1 MLPAGFAEKFERL
14 PDFDAQGFLRSFEGP
29 ALRGLRVNTL
39 KCAPEEFAR
48 RAEAEGFGLSP
59 VPFAP
64 EGFFVRGA
72 CSGRH
77 PWHHAGVFY
86 LQEPSAMSAVT
97 ALDVRPGQR
106 VLDLCAAPGGKST
119 QAAAKLAGEGLLF
132 CNEVVRARTAALL
145 SNLERCGV
153 QGAVA
158 LSETPERLCA
168 RLPGYFHRVLVDAP
182 CSGEGMF
189 RRDEAA
195 AREWTPAGSLA
206 CARRQGGIL
215 EAAAGAV
222 APGGILVYSTCTF
235 SPEENEGVVAAF
247 LRAHPEFHP
256 EAIPA
261 AFGRP
266 ARPDW
271 AGAPEELAL
280 ARRVFPEDGGEGH
293 FVARLRR
300 AGEEPASVPGRAGS
314 SAEAAPLFRAF
325 WEENFSGD
333 APGIPEERGGRVFLL
348 PDGLPDLRGL
358 AVLRAGVPAGEARNG
373 RFVPGHALFLAAG
386 DAARNRLDLPL
397 SDARLAAFLHGEQ
410 VEAPGCAKGWACVC
424 AEGFPVGFGKVSDGV
439 LKNHYP
445 KGLRN
450 L

>member
-1 MLPAGFAEKFERL
+1 MLPAGFAEKIEQL
-14 PDFDAQGFLRSFEGP
+14 PDFDARGFLRSLEGP

-48 RAEAEGFGLSP
+48 RVEGEGFGLSP

-64 EGFFVRGA
+64 EGFYLRGA

-77 PWHHAGVFY
+77 PWHHAGLFY

-97 ALDVRPGQR
+97 ALDVRPGHR

-119 QAAAKLAGEGLLF
+119 QAAAKLAGKGLLF
-132 CNEVVRARTAALL
+132 SNEVVRARTAALL
-145 SNLERCGV
+145 SNLERFGV
-153 QGAVA
+153 RNAVV

-168 RLPGYFHRVLVDAP
+168 RLPEYFNRVLVDAP

-189 RRDEAA
+189 RRDETAV
-195 AREWTPAGSLA
+195 REWTPAGSLA
-206 CARRQGGIL
+206 CARRQSGIL

-235 SPEENEGVVAAF
+235 SPEENEGVAAAF
-247 LRAHPEFHP
+247 LRAHPEFHA
-256 EAIPA
+256 ESIPA
-261 AFGRP
+261 SFGRP
-266 ARPDW
+266 ARPDF
-271 AGAPEELAL
+271 ADAPEELAL

-293 FVARLRR
+293 FVVRLRR
-300 AGEEPASVPGRAGS
+300 AGEEPASAPEQVKAPAGGVPQ
-314 SAEAAPLFRAF
+314 FRAF
-325 WEENFSGD
+325 WEENFSGEI
-333 APGIPEERGGRVFLL
+333 PGASEERGGRVFLL
-348 PDGLPDLRGL
+348 PEGLPDLRGL
-358 AVLRAGVPAGEARNG
+358 AVLRTGVPAGELRGG
-373 RFVPGHALFLAAG
+373 RFVPDHALFLAAG
-386 DAARNRLDLPL
+386 NAARSRLDLPL

-410 VEAPGCAKGWACVC
+410 IEAPGCVKGWACVC
-424 AEGFPVGFGKVSDGV
+424 AEGFPVGFGKVSEGV